1 MPKPKTQI
9 IEPIDGS
16 LDEVSS
22 KIFNNIK
29 IDLPKALYKGVLPI
43 AGSDLDCVVLND
55 GRRIITATAI
65 FDAFD
70 RARKGM
76 NDRLEINGT
85 KIPPFLAAKN
95 LEPYVTKDV
104 LERTKLIEYQDGTS
118 KKTGY
123 VATLIPKMC
132 EVYLSA
138 RRNNDLI
145 ATQQKLAIKAELLLS
160 ALAQVGID
168 ALVDEATGYQY
179 DRKHDALRI
188 LLNQYV
194 AEGMQKWMKMFPDSF
209 FECLDKLYGNET
221 TTSQKRPQYYG
232 GFINRHIY
240 EPIEH
245 GYVKQ
250 ELDKLNITDQGKRKG
265 RFHQWL
271 NDNGKNILMMQI
283 GKVQGVMELFD
294 DIDSF
299 KKAIKKQKTISVAPY
314 LFDEMNNI
322 IE

>member
-194 AEGMQKWMKMFPDSF
+194 AEGMQKWMKMFGH
-209 FECLDKLYGNET
+209 LHVIQQKIAVQI
-221 TTSQKRPQYYG
+221 SQ
-232 GFINRHIY
+232 
-240 EPIEH
+240 
-245 GYVKQ
+245 
-250 ELDKLNITDQGKRKG
+250 
-265 RFHQWL
+265 
-271 NDNGKNILMMQI
+271 
-283 GKVQGVMELFD
+283 
-294 DIDSF
+294 
-299 KKAIKKQKTISVAPY
+299 QKSV
-314 LFDEMNNI
+314 
-322 IE
+322 